1 MTKAEKNTDIQ
12 KPQVWVTLFTDYI
25 CPFCFIGDLRLQHL
39 QEDYEVLVNFR
50 FIEIHPDTPEQ
61 GTTVDSLDYSEE
73 QWQGMMDGLV
83 EMAQEE
89 GIKLAPVR
97 LLANS
102 HRALLLAEAVK
113 KEGREVFY
121 NFNQAL
127 YREYFIEGKNIGDVV
142 VLKEIARA
150 CGISEE
156 VVENALNEKEY
167 EKILQMNMSMAVKAG
182 VTATPTFF
190 IGQQRLTG
198 AVSESKLRQAA
209 DAAIAERNAKQESS
223 S

>member
-1 MTKAEKNTDIQ
+1 MTKVENNTDQQ
-12 KPQVWVTLFTDYI
+12 KPQLRVTLFTDYI

-50 FIEIHPDTPEQ
+50 FIEIHPDTPVQ
-61 GTTVDSLDYSEE
+61 GSTVDSLDYSEQ

-89 GIKLAPVR
+89 GIKLAPVH

-113 KEGREVFY
+113 KEGRVIFY
-121 NFNQAL
+121 KFNQAL
-127 YREYFIEGKNIGDVV
+127 YREYFIEGKNIGDVE
-142 VLKEIARA
+142 VLKDIASA
-150 CGISEE
+150 CGVSE
-156 VVENALNEKEY
+156 VVFERAWQDKEY
-167 EKILQMNMSMAVKAG
+167 ETTLQMNMSMAVKAG

-209 DAAIAERNAKQESS
+209 DAAIAERNAKQVSS